1 MERQKP
7 LFRVNVCNKNE
18 LFYWV
23 LYVSNVAIF
32 SVLSRISPDPEHQ
45 KAQERKKLSLVAR
58 RHGKEERN

>member
-32 SVLSRISPDPEHQ
+32 SVLSQISPDPEHQ
-45 KAQERKKLSLVAR
+45 KAQERKKLS
-58 RHGKEERN
+58 